1 MMFTTAFI
9 KCDLVP
15 GYQNWSD
22 KEQEGKELKSY
33 KAGHT
38 QTRTSIV
45 QHKTDLIIV
54 NTTAAEITI
63 LNSDNDAG
71 KVHYCCC

>member
-9 KCDLVP
+9 KCALVP

-33 KAGHT
+33 KAKSHT
-38 QTRTSIV
+38 NENDI
-45 QHKTDLIIV
+45 
-54 NTTAAEITI
+54 
-63 LNSDNDAG
+63 NSQYSMKDA
-71 KVHYCCC
+71 